1 MNSLNRSN
9 AEAMNACEDYDCNDD
24 DAFSWSRREAAR
36 IKQIQIGKARPEYLR
51 YIREVQPSRRH
62 SSQPG
67 TPDPRARVSKRQFDR
82 ALGDW
87 RRRLHEFD
95 AVPRCVRGQ
104 PGNEAEVLAGP
115 SPNGQLSG
123 KGAWGNPEKKGC
135 GKGAFGKANP
145 QMQITEE
152 RAGPRSTNRRSRG
165 GAVLPVTR
173 GERCGK
179 FGPRKQA
186 DSHDGL
192 SKDDPLP
199 LTAPPMPPPPPPPT
213 AAPSCVGDVA
223 TTQTGAVRISLA
235 DQLMEMPMQPM
246 VPPPPEWQWYQS
258 PEAMWG
264 TMETPQKNPMMGM
277 ADPQFMM
284 TMETPPDKP
293 MMPGHSMT
301 SQMYDKDGMLKEL
314 QFMAMETPTDPTSF
328 QQMYNDSMLKVP
340 MLGAPLGYGL
350 DGMGMTMDYD
360 LLPNR
365 LFDSSPEK
373 SDHMNESHSSNSE
386 VEGGETTQTADQV
399 PGSPRSRP
407 RTLTD
412 SLLLLKS
419 PCMASPNMRM
429 FSSPMPATPKRP
441 FYVPETPSPDRMHW
455 SSMQSH
461 ALPYGQPAPNPNPA
475 AFSGLPWGCPLGGG
489 PMGLPYG
496 AQAHEQVIPEF
507 LQMPFNGSQQ
517 IMPMMAHNELQ
528 PFGELGQ

>member
-1 MNSLNRSN
+1 MNRSD

-36 IKQIQIGKARPEYLR
+36 IKQIQIGKARPEYQR

-104 PGNEAEVLAGP
+104 PGQEAEVLAGP
-115 SPNGQLSG
+115 SSNGQLSG
-123 KGAWGNPEKKGC
+123 KGAWGSPEKKGA

-145 QMQITEE
+145 QLTEE
-152 RAGPRSTNRRSRG
+152 RAGPRSTNRRARG

-186 DSHDGL
+186 DSHDVQNNV
-192 SKDDPLP
+192 DPLP

-223 TTQTGAVRISLA
+223 APQVGAVRISLA

-246 VPPPPEWQWYQS
+246 VPPPPEWQWYQN
-258 PEAMWG
+258 PEALWG

-277 ADPQFMM
+277 DPQFMM

-301 SQMYDKDGMLKEL
+301 SQMYDKNGMLKDV
-314 QFMAMETPTDPTSF
+314 QFMAMEAPTDPTSF

-340 MLGAPLGYGL
+340 MDQVYGL
-350 DGMGMTMDYD
+350 DGMGMSMDYA

-373 SDHMNESHSSNSE
+373 SEHMNESHSSNSE
-386 VEGGETTQTADQV
+386 LEGGDTTQSADQV
-399 PGSPRSRP
+399 PESPRSRP

-412 SLLLLKS
+412 SLLMLKS
-419 PCMASPNMRM
+419 PCMASPSVRFNSAL

-455 SSMQSH
+455 SSMQPH
-461 ALPYGQPAPNPNPA
+461 ALPYGQPAPLQHPA
-475 AFSGLPWGCPLGGG
+475 SLGGLPWGAMGGCPL
-489 PMGLPYG
+489 YG

-507 LQMPFNGSQQ
+507 LQMQQ
-517 IMPMMAHNELQ
+517 MMPMMNLNELQ
-528 PFGELGQ
+528 PFGELAPQ